1 MEEKNERLVHRICPC
16 FAHDMEGIQTWL
28 EDMAK
33 EGLMME
39 PEGRTL
45 TIFSFRRGTPQK
57 VRYRLEAVAPRGL
70 WSASDGPDWEMRKTF
85 AQMGWKYLDY
95 FGSFHIYRCDD
106 PQAPELNTDPTVQ
119 ATTLQSLKDQQK
131 SAATHAVLYPL
142 FYTLIT
148 NRAISPFRLAVT
160 AGSWLPLSIIG
171 FLLWAFVSSLCTII
185 RLGRYQ
191 KRLRAG
197 ESLTCRKEWRQ
208 AAHLAK
214 WLRLLPGTL
223 ILILLV
229 SLGILL
235 QKTTDRQP
243 LDAAPA
249 VLPFVTL
256 EEVFPEAEIY
266 WETSYGDY
274 NTYAFYETSLSSN
287 YEWDEYG
294 YVTLADG
301 TSYCIAN
308 MQFHDTV
315 APWLAKR
322 TAMDYYRYEQHR
334 YNGKRLEDEIP
345 PDTAFD
351 TLYLFRSYGILHIVG
366 QEGKQV
372 FHAIVQFSDPNDEP
386 CWELWLRAME
396 EKLCG
401 Q

>member
-45 TIFSFRRGTPQK
+45 TVFSFRRGAPQN

-95 FGSFHIYRCDD
+95 FGSFHIYRCDN

-119 ATTLQSLKDQQK
+119 ATTLQSLKDHQK

-171 FLLWAFVSSLCTII
+171 FLLWAFVSSVCTII

-191 KRLRAG
+191 RRLKAG
-197 ESLTCRKEWRQ
+197 EALTVRKDWKKSS
-208 AAHLAK
+208 HTAK
-214 WLRLLPGTL
+214 WLRLLPGSLVL
-223 ILILLV
+223 IMLL
-229 SLGILL
+229 SLGSLL
-235 QKTTDRQP
+235 LKTAERQP
-243 LDAAPA
+243 LDAAPDE
-249 VLPFVTL
+249 LPFVTL
-256 EEVFPEAEIY
+256 EEIFPEAEIARMG
-266 WETSYGDY
+266 TSMDY
-274 NTYAFYETSLSSN
+274 NTFMAYDNALSSN
-287 YEWDEYG
+287 YEWNEVGDVKLE
-294 YVTLADG
+294 DG
-301 TSYCIAN
+301 VYYCLVR
-308 MQFHDTV
+308 MDFHDSA
-315 APWLAKR
+315 APWLAKH
-322 TAMDYYRYEQHR
+322 TARDYYRYEQRR
-334 YNGKRLEDEIP
+334 YNSKRFEDEIS

-351 TLYLFRSYGILHIVG
+351 TLYVFRSYGILHIVG
-366 QEGKQV
+366 QEGKQI
-372 FHAIVQFSDPNDEP
+372 FHATVQFSDPNKEP

-396 EKLCG
+396 GKLC

>member
-28 EDMAK
+28 EDLAA
-33 EGLMME
+33 EGLFFV

-45 TIFSFRRGTPQK
+45 TVFSFRRGAPQK

-70 WSASDGPDWEMRKTF
+70 WSASDGPDREMQETF

-119 ATTLQSLKDQQK
+119 SATLQSLKKQQRG
-131 SAATHAVLYPL
+131 AAFYAVLYPL
-142 FYTLIT
+142 LYTFVSHRT
-148 NRAISPFRLAVT
+148 MSPFRLAVT
-160 AGSWLPLSIIG
+160 AGLGLVGSIVG
-171 FLLWAFVSSLCTII
+171 FLLWAFLSSLFTCI
-185 RLGRYQ
+185 RLSRYQ
-191 KRLRAG
+191 KRLKAG
-197 ESLTCRKEWRQ
+197 ESLTTRKDWKKS
-208 AAHLAK
+208 AHVPK

-223 ILILLV
+223 LLIMLC
-229 SLGILL
+229 SLGILG
-235 QKTTDRQP
+235 QKTYDRQP
-243 LDAAPA
+243 LEKAPA
-249 VLPFVTL
+249 DLPFVTL
-256 EEVFPEAEIY
+256 AEIFPEAEIDRMGI
-266 WETSYGDY
+266 SMDY
-274 NTYAFYETSLSSN
+274 NTFLAYDNALSSN
-287 YEWDEYG
+287 YEWNEAG
-294 YVTLADG
+294 YVKQENGVYDCL
-301 TSYCIAN
+301 IR
-308 MQFHDTV
+308 MEFHETV

-334 YNGKRLEDEIP
+334 YNGKRFEDEIP

-396 EKLCG
+396 EKLC